1 MLLKDERNKITEKE
15 LQMIASR
22 LRGYSSSDITQLAKD
37 AGMAPLRELSSE
49 QVQK

>member
-1 MLLKDERNKITEKE
+1 MLLKDQRNKISEKE

-22 LRGYSSSDITQLAKD
+22 LNGYSSSDITQLAKD
-37 AGMAPLRELSSE
+37 AAMAPLRELSSE